1 MSTLIDVRS
10 GDAQFTAVV
19 VHSGTQTLT
28 HSSNEEHAR
37 IIIEPNAEMKAKNTF
52 ISLAVMQSILCAS
65 FDWFDFRHIA
75 IWSNDVHD
83 GAHRNRL
90 HAINMHERMEHSIRL
105 HETQQNGILFLSF
118 VWRAFD
124 RQCWCLYHQ
133 QMLSPFGVA
142 PRREVRLSAE
152 NTIFSFLA
160 HTKELN
166 NKLSVGIDRPT
177 IETNVEREREKKT
190 RGRKKHR
197 HNASHRN
204 R

>member
-1 MSTLIDVRS
+1 
-10 GDAQFTAVV
+10 
-19 VHSGTQTLT
+19 
-28 HSSNEEHAR
+28 
-37 IIIEPNAEMKAKNTF
+37 MKAKNTF

-65 FDWFDFRHIA
+65 FDWFDFCHIA

-90 HAINMHERMEHSIRL
+90 HAITMHARMEHSIRL

-152 NTIFSFLA
+152 NTIFLFLA

-166 NKLSVGIDRPT
+166 NKLSVGIDPT
-177 IETNVEREREKKT
+177 NDRNKWREI
-190 RGRKKHR
+190 GRKKHR